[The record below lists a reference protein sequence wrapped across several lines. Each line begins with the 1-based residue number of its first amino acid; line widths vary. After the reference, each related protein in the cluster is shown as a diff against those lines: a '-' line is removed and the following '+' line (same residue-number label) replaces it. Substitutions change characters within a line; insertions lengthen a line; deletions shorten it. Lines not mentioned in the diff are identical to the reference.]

1 MTAQAAME
9 YDMSEFEEMG
19 TAHPEARL
27 DQLERVVENHRNHRS
42 TVQFQ
47 LICLPPE
54 AQRSGLL

>member
-1 MTAQAAME
+1 
-9 YDMSEFEEMG
+9 MSEFEEMG